1 VRSAHQTMSRSWLV
15 ALFSSVATAYIA
27 PNGATVTIPSPNVAC
42 TAAGAPTPTFTRTNA
57 IFMATEVQFGDASR
71 KSLLAGIDAV
81 ANAVKVTLGPK
92 GRNVVLERS
101 YGVPEVV
108 NDGVTIAR
116 DIELEDTR
124 ANVGAKLL
132 VEVASKTDQRA
143 GDGTTT
149 STVLTQAL
157 VGEGLRLVASG
168 ANPMA
173 LQRGL
178 QKASKLLAEE
188 VKALAKPV
196 TDDADIQNIA
206 MIATGSEAM
215 GRTIASCFKRVGAN
229 GATMV
234 EDGQTLVDEIDFTEG
249 MEIERGFISPYFVK
263 NQEAQTCEME
273 SPRVLITDRKITN
286 MNELVPLLEGLVQS
300 KEPLLIIADDVSGEA
315 LSSLVLNKMRGV
327 LDVAAIKSPG
337 FGDRR
342 RGYLE
347 DIAVLTGGTFVTEQL
362 GLTLESM
369 TSEMLGRAARIAVSK
384 ERTTMIATGM
394 HTDEVSE
401 RIKIIKQEME
411 TTDSEFDRE
420 KCQERIAKLGGA
432 IGRIKVGAA
441 TETELKDKKLRYED
455 ALNSV
460 KAAMD
465 EGVVPGGGATLVY
478 LLRTKDKVLATIDDE
493 DEKLAVELLYRAI
506 QSPLMQIAEN
516 AGTEGAVVL
525 ERVKDQ
531 AFGFGYNAATS
542 TYENLLETGVIDPAT
557 VTQQAVLNSASI
569 AASVITT
576 SALIT
581 EVKEQEADAGGMADD
596 SMGGMM

>member
-1 VRSAHQTMSRSWLV
+1 
-15 ALFSSVATAYIA
+15 
-27 PNGATVTIPSPNVAC
+27 
-42 TAAGAPTPTFTRTNA
+42 
-57 IFMATEVQFGDASR
+57 MATEVQFGDASR
-71 KSLLAGIDAV
+71 KSLQAGIDAV

-92 GRNVVLERS
+92 GRNVFLERS

-157 VGEGLRLVASG
+157 VTEGLRLVASG

-178 QKASKLLAEE
+178 QKASKLLAAE
-188 VKALAKPV
+188 VKAVAKPV
-196 TDDADIQNIA
+196 ESDDDIMNIA
-206 MIATGSEAM
+206 MIATGSEGM

-234 EDGQTLVDEIDFTEG
+234 EDGQTLTDEIDFTEG

-273 SPRVLITDRKITN
+273 SPRILITDRKINN
-286 MNELVPLLEGLVQS
+286 MNELVPVLEGLVQS
-300 KEPLLIIADDVSGEA
+300 KEPLLIIADDVTGEA

-327 LDVAAIKSPG
+327 LDVCAIKSPG

-342 RGYLE
+342 KGYLE
-347 DIAVLTGGTFVTEQL
+347 DIAVLTGATFITEQL
-362 GLTLESM
+362 GLSLETM
-369 TSEMLGRAARIAVSK
+369 TNEMLGKATRVSVSK
-384 ERTTMIATGM
+384 ERTTMIATGD
-394 HTDEVSE
+394 HTAEVAE
-401 RIKIIKQEME
+401 RIKVIKAESEQ
-411 TTDSEFDRE
+411 TDSEFDKE
-420 KCQERIAKLGGA
+420 KCQERVAKLGGA

-465 EGVVPGGGATLVY
+465 EGVVPGGGSTLVY
-478 LLRTKDKVLATIDDE
+478 MLRTRDKILATIEEDDE
-493 DEKLAVELLYRAI
+493 RLAVDLMYRAI
-506 QSPLMQIAEN
+506 TAPLMQIAEN

-531 AFGFGYNAATS
+531 EFGFGWNAATS

-581 EVKEQEADAGGMADD
+581 EVKEEMPEPMAGMEDG
-596 SMGGMM
+596 MGGMM